1 MAPHE
6 RSGPRPRYPDA
17 PVMDTPASDQVSF
30 LNGRTRLYGIVGD
43 PIEQVRSPEM
53 ITWELHQRGCNAV
66 LVPLHVRDL
75 DFDAVLP
82 SLQRLVNLDGLVFTI
97 PFKARALA
105 MASRLGPQALQV
117 GAVNALKRS
126 AQGDWIGEM
135 FDGAGCVEAFR
146 RRGLPLA
153 GQRVMLIG
161 LGGAGS
167 AIAAAVAGE
176 APARLR
182 LHDLDAAR
190 CDRVAEVV
198 RRISPQTLV
207 EIGPPTVEGM
217 QVLMNAS
224 PVGMLGDPRRPIEID
239 RLPASLTVFDAIVK
253 PEVTPL
259 LDLARRCGCR
269 VVPGREMMRGQ
280 IARMV
285 DFFLQQG

>member
-1 MAPHE
+1 MQ
-6 RSGPRPRYPDA
+6 
-17 PVMDTPASDQVSF
+17 TPPPTDQVSF

-53 ITWELHQRGCNAV
+53 ITWELQQRGCNAV
-66 LVPLHVRDL
+66 LLPLHVREP

-82 SLQRLVNLDGLVFTI
+82 HLQRLANLDGLVFTI
-97 PFKARALA
+97 PFKARALGL
-105 MASRLGPQALQV
+105 ASRLGPQAQQV

-126 AQGDWIGEM
+126 RAGDWVGEM

-167 AIAAAVAGE
+167 AIAAAVA
-176 APARLR
+176 AQKPARLR

-190 CDRVAEVV
+190 CERVAGVV
-198 RRISPQTLV
+198 RRISPHTQV
-207 EIGPPTVEGM
+207 EVGVPTVDGM
-217 QVLMNAS
+217 DVLLNAS
-224 PVGMLGDPRRPIEID
+224 PVGMLGDPRRPIAD
-239 RLPASLTVFDAIVK
+239 DSLPDALVVFDAIVK

-259 LDLARRCGCR
+259 LALAQRCGCR
-269 VVPGREMMRGQ
+269 IVQGREMMRGQ

-285 DFFLQQG
+285 DFFLEAD

>member
-1 MAPHE
+1 MSRMP
-6 RSGPRPRYPDA
+6 
-17 PVMDTPASDQVSF
+17 TPATTDQVSF

-53 ITWELHQRGCNAV
+53 ITWELQQRGCNAV
-66 LVPLHVRDL
+66 LLPLHVREP

-82 SLQRLVNLDGLVFTI
+82 HLQRLANLDGLVFTI
-97 PFKARALA
+97 PFKARALGL
-105 MASRLGPQALQV
+105 ASRLGPQAQQV

-126 AQGDWIGEM
+126 HAGDWVGEM

-153 GQRVMLIG
+153 GQRMMLIG

-167 AIAAAVAGE
+167 AIAAAVA
-176 APARLR
+176 AQQPARLR

-190 CDRVAEVV
+190 CERVAGVV
-198 RRISPQTLV
+198 RRISPHTQV
-207 EIGPPTVEGM
+207 EVGAPTVDAM
-217 QVLMNAS
+217 DVLLNAS
-224 PVGMLGDPRRPIEID
+224 PVGMLGDPRRPITD
-239 RLPASLTVFDAIVK
+239 DSLPDALVVFDAIVK

-259 LDLARRCGCR
+259 LALAQRCGCR
-269 VVPGREMMRGQ
+269 TVQGREMMRGQ

-285 DFFLQQG
+285 DFFLEAD